1 MWAGWWGIAGASLEP
16 RWTLARPSLDP
27 RWERRGSVG
36 AALRGVL
43 EWPPAYGARGE
54 PHATAAPRRRSAN
67 PMSHQ
72 ANRRAKF
79 DIVCHF
85 REDHPVTPSLSDQ
98 GSRSSARR
106 TLRGLGAIAALV
118 DAPTLRLCPAR
129 TRRLPRPAVG
139 VSVLVTSSP
148 RRRGLGRGRVSQ
160 SPPWRRPPRGGG
172 WELSRLGRALPAA
185 VHTQSRRV
193 HGHTRRQP
201 MPESTGSR
209 NGDWPDGSG
218 GRRLGSGR
226 CWIRRRRRIPRQLL
240 LARRRPSRAQTIPQ
254 AARRVTA
261 PPIRVPPPS
270 RTTPRR
276 SRSADVETRR
286 WGRDRSGARAGRP
299 SR

>member
-1 MWAGWWGIAGASLEP
+1 MRRGPSGGTPQGHTPYPLLAPRCRCSRTFKGSVTPSALRTAPPYLVEAFCSAPLPHHVGRLVGASLEP
-16 RWTLARPSLDP
+16 RWTLVGPSLDPRSTLARPSLEP

-185 VHTQSRRV
+185 VHT
-193 HGHTRRQP
+193 
-201 MPESTGSR
+201 
-209 NGDWPDGSG
+209 
-218 GRRLGSGR
+218 
-226 CWIRRRRRIPRQLL
+226 
-240 LARRRPSRAQTIPQ
+240 
-254 AARRVTA
+254 
-261 PPIRVPPPS
+261 
-270 RTTPRR
+270 
-276 SRSADVETRR
+276 
-286 WGRDRSGARAGRP
+286 
-299 SR
+299 